1 MATSA
6 SIDWET
12 LVEAALRV
20 RERAYARYS
29 HFYVGAAL
37 LSSSGEIFS
46 GCNVENASYGLTQ
59 CAERSA
65 VTAAVAAGQTR
76 FSAIALTGPGGPMPC
91 GACRQ
96 VLAEFCDDL
105 PVLVVDADV
114 PTRRMLTTLRA
125 LLPGVF
131 KL

>member
-1 MATSA
+1 MTNDK
-6 SIDWET
+6 SINWDQ
-12 LVEAALRV
+12 LIDAALRV
-20 RERAYARYS
+20 RERAYAKYS
-29 HFYVGAAL
+29 QFHVGAAL
-37 LSSSGEIFS
+37 LTSSGEIIV

-65 VTAAVAAGQTR
+65 VTAAVAAGHTQ
-76 FSAIALTGPGGPMPC
+76 FVAIALTGPGGPMPC

-96 VLAEFCDDL
+96 VLAEFCHDL
-105 PVLVVDADV
+105 PVLIVDADI
-114 PTRRMLTTLRA
+114 PSKRMLTNLRE